1 MVPPMQR
8 IPQGTG
14 WIEVICGSMFSGK
27 TEELISRMRREMY
40 ARTPVQIF
48 KPRTDDRYAVGAVVS
63 HSKRELPCVAVD
75 KASDIMMHLRPD
87 AVVVGIDECQF
98 FGDALLPVVE
108 TLAHRGLRVICA
120 GLDQDFRGQPF
131 EPMPRLMAVAE
142 YVTKKLAICMRC
154 GNPANRSQRLSSSD
168 SQVLL
173 GAEDVYEA
181 RCRRCFEP
189 GLDQPD
195 LPMQTD
201 LPTDHP
207 RPRPITAAPEG

>member
-1 MVPPMQR
+1 MQR

-27 TEELISRMRREMY
+27 TEELISRLRREMY
-40 ARTPVQIF
+40 AQTPVQIF

-75 KASDIMMHLRPD
+75 TAADIIRHLRPD
-87 AVVVGIDECQF
+87 AQVIGIDECQF
-98 FGDALLPVVE
+98 FGDALLPIVDR
-108 TLAHRGLRVICA
+108 LADRGLRVICA
-120 GLDQDFRGQPF
+120 GLDQDYRGQPF

-154 GNPANRSQRLSSSD
+154 GNPANRSQRLSSID

-173 GAEDVYEA
+173 GAVDAYEA

-189 GLDQPD
+189 GTAQPD